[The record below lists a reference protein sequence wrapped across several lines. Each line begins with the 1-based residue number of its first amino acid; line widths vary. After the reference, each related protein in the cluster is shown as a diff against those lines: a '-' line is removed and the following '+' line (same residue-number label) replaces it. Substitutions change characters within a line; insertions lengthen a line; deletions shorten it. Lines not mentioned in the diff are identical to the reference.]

1 MSTTTTTKIAS
12 LTPHSCMQYLEN
24 NYVNHDD
31 LLKADTEIALELAK
45 MALADCN
52 ERNITNRSNTR
63 RKSTID
69 PPKKQHL
76 LPKDATIDDY
86 VHKLG
91 DEEFRR
97 IWMRSLRFL
106 KKASKHCHS
115 SKEKNLAFHQK
126 VYQDCCDHDA
136 IWFQFFLNDKM
147 DYKKSGHTP
156 HFDTAEQAIIVLST
170 LADSKGWAEN
180 SNGPTIMNE
189 EVDGILKLALRFLR
203 RLQYF
208 TDEYGSPTQTRRTNM
223 VSHTMLK
230 QVCVLYSRARM
241 DEMSDDAVDAFR
253 TCAELEI
260 QHLVPGSE
268 VMSWIPGRQRWT
280 VSKLR
285 DVPDEK
291 IWKWIVQYS
300 RKRMLRRW

>member
-1 MSTTTTTKIAS
+1 
-12 LTPHSCMQYLEN
+12 MQHLEDTFN
-24 NYVNHDD
+24 QDD
-31 LLKADTEIALELAK
+31 LVKADTEIALELAK
-45 MALADCN
+45 MALADLN
-52 ERNITNRSNTR
+52 ERNSTKQSNNTR

-69 PPKKQHL
+69 LPKKHQV

-106 KKASKHCHS
+106 KKASKHCHHHHHSS

-126 VYQDCCDHDA
+126 VYQDCCEHEA

-170 LADSKGWAEN
+170 LADSKGWTSEH
-180 SNGPTIMNE
+180 SNGPTIITE
-189 EVDGILKLALRFLR
+189 EVEGILKLALRFLR

-208 TDEYGSPTQTRRTNM
+208 TDEYGTPTQTRRTNM
-223 VSHTMLK
+223 VAHTMLK

-260 QHLVPGSE
+260 QHLVPGGE
-268 VMSWIPGRQRWT
+268 VMAWIPGRQRWT
-280 VSKLR
+280 VNKLR